1 MNMKKKMTVSQSVQ
15 SWALFSELR
24 IAVADCV
31 TFEAVSAIC
40 IPYFKY
46 NGRAAN
52 AIRIFESKKFMSSAS
67 AICFSKFEL
76 ILGENVGLFYCVATQ
91 KHFFPAV
98 FFKKTVVFCNCI
110 PYLWDIIFGETA
122 ICFRNWNRARP
133 TAPAICIYE
142 TGHKK
147 PKVTAICFFETATC
161 AQL

>member
-1 MNMKKKMTVSQSVQ
+1 
-15 SWALFSELR
+15 LR

-67 AICFSKFEL
+67 AICFSKLEL

-91 KHFFPAV
+91 KQFFPAV
-98 FFKKTVVFCNCI
+98 FFEKTVVFCNCI
-110 PYLWDIIFGETA
+110 QSRAYVEGV
-122 ICFRNWNRARP
+122 RNVVCALSWS
-133 TAPAICIYE
+133 IY
-142 TGHKK
+142 
-147 PKVTAICFFETATC
+147 VFSR
-161 AQL
+161 